1 MRIPSFFYPILSALA
16 LASCGGAAYKKRQT
30 ALTHYKQASLEVKD
44 FTDKHDLGALHK
56 ALNNVEKSLAV
67 YETSN
72 ARALKGTILLQLG
85 ALDESITLFE
95 HIVADK
101 TTPKAKR
108 ADMQN
113 NLATAL
119 YQRGNYAR
127 AKELWQEIAKNTHY
141 ISPEVAHYNLGYAAL
156 NEACKAAY
164 NKNQSARTL
173 YLEEAVQ
180 HLQNAIAISHEFIDA
195 HFYLANAL
203 IALNQPVPARE
214 HLLTILTINPD
225 HAPAQKMLNCLENAL
240 TQPNI
245 LCAQNE
251 SMASHKA

>member
-1 MRIPSFFYPILSALA
+1 MRIQSVLYPILSTIA
-16 LASCGGAAYKKRQT
+16 LASCGGSAYKKRQT

-44 FTDKHDLGALHK
+44 FTDKRDLGALHK
-56 ALNNVEKSLAV
+56 ALNNVDKSLAV
-67 YETSN
+67 YETPN

-85 ALDESITLFE
+85 ALSESITIFE

-101 TTPKAKR
+101 RTSKAKR
-108 ADMQN
+108 ADAQN

-119 YQRGNYAR
+119 YQQGNYTR
-127 AKELWQEIAKNTHY
+127 AKQLWQELAANTHY

-164 NKNQSARTL
+164 NNNQQARAIHL
-173 YLEEAVQ
+173 QEAVQ

-195 HFYLANAL
+195 HFYVANAL
-203 IALNQPVPARE
+203 AALNQPVSARE
-214 HLLTILTINPD
+214 HLIAILAINPD
-225 HAPAQKMLNCLENAL
+225 HAPAQKMLNYIESIS

-245 LCAQNE
+245 VREQNE
-251 SMASHKA
+251 STASHKL